1 MQSCLEAIPD
11 DCKRLFVAYSGGLDS
26 SVLLHL
32 LVLQKPNC
40 PLIPWHVNHG
50 LLENAAQMEQFC
62 VDQARAYGLEL
73 RIDRLDLSTVD
84 GNIEAEARQRRYSLF
99 ERETRAGDCILTAH
113 HADDQAE
120 TFLLNA
126 LRGSGVAGLRGIAR
140 RRWLG
145 STLLLRPLLDCSRA
159 ELETFAAQ
167 NEIAW
172 FNDPSNQDPRF
183 DRNFLRSQVAPLL
196 KHRWPAWQHALSA
209 CSEIQAETRE
219 LLDEIARED
228 YADAAIADQQ
238 GDDRL
243 DLACLLRLSA
253 PRQKNLIRYWIE
265 TAGLAA
271 LPQAR
276 LRQLLSQLAAR
287 IDAMPEIRMPGY
299 SVRIYDRQLFLVRHG
314 AERIESG
321 VYDFGREARIEIEAL
336 GLSLSRREI
345 FERLRIEDRAQSL
358 ALRFRRRGDPNPDSH
373 RLKRLFQRHRV
384 PPWKRDTTPQV
395 YLDGRLQDL
404 LP

>member
-11 DCKRLFVAYSGGLDS
+11 DCERLFVAYSGGLDS

-32 LVLQKPNC
+32 LIRQQPAC

-50 LLENAAQMEQFC
+50 LVENAAQMEQFC
-62 VDQARAYGLEL
+62 IEQARAHGLEL
-73 RIDRLDLSTVD
+73 RVDHLDLAAVD

-99 ERETRAGDCILTAH
+99 ERGTRAGDCILTAH

-145 STLLLRPLLDCSRA
+145 KTLLLRPLLDYSRA
-159 ELETFAAQ
+159 ELETWAARH
-167 NEIAW
+167 EIAW

-183 DRNFLRSQVAPLL
+183 DRNYLRGQVVPLL
-196 KHRWPAWQHALSA
+196 KQRWPAWQDALST

-228 YADAAIADQQ
+228 YAAAAVADPR

-243 DLACLLRLSA
+243 DLERLLRLSA
-253 PRQKNLIRYWIE
+253 PRQKNLIRHWIE
-265 TAGLAA
+265 SAGLAV

-287 IDAMPEIRMPGY
+287 IDAMPEIRMPAY
-299 SVRIYDRQLFLVRHG
+299 SVRIYDRQLFLVRPG
-314 AERIESG
+314 GERIEAG
-321 VYDFGREARIEIEAL
+321 EFDFGREPRIEIQSL

-345 FERLRIEDRAQSL
+345 FERLGIEDREQTL
-358 ALRFRRRGDPNPDSH
+358 TLRFRRRGDPSPDGH

-384 PPWKRDTTPQV
+384 PPWKRETTPQV